1 MFRVAFACWL
11 QLLHYTRSFT
21 VKMSAGNVC
30 HPRDLRL
37 FQIPVMLSSIIAKL
51 LVSAVTEINQLV
63 YDYCADL
70 LRHKTAASCGR
81 NRSCTVLLT
90 TVWTQTLSPPAL
102 EQLLDGQDEVS
113 LSECIPG
120 MPSCQYRLWRKFT
133 LNLSLRSD
141 RAII

>member
-1 MFRVAFACWL
+1 MLKPNKDKDTVKICFVLLLPADYS
-11 QLLHYTRSFT
+11 LLHYTRSFT

-70 LRHKTAASCGR
+70 LRHKTAVSCGG

-90 TVWTQTLSPPAL
+90 TV
-102 EQLLDGQDEVS
+102 
-113 LSECIPG
+113 
-120 MPSCQYRLWRKFT
+120 
-133 LNLSLRSD
+133 
-141 RAII
+141 